1 MFKILAS
8 QLFVILQVENLV
20 VRAWDVSPDV
30 RPCFSQIVT
39 DLEVALKAP
48 AVLALVS
55 GLQESEGG
63 ASIVVKLPTHEEE
76 AAAAVQPA
84 LLDRFTAMPAVGD
97 GRKAGGTKGPWDRG
111 PTLPCVPL
119 FHSLPHAGLSNEELK
134 KKTNSMGYVMPENTY
149 QYRLVEG

>member
-8 QLFVILQVENLV
+8 QLLQVENLV

-76 AAAAVQPA
+76 A
-84 LLDRFTAMPAVGD
+84 L
-97 GRKAGGTKGPWDRG
+97 
-111 PTLPCVPL
+111 
-119 FHSLPHAGLSNEELK
+119 SLIHI
-134 KKTNSMGYVMPENTY
+134 
-149 QYRLVEG
+149 